1 MNLSQSG
8 RDEQRRTPDDEILL
22 LSPYRGTE
30 PKSPELPGDTE
41 GSVKASSS
49 FVGITP
55 NQRQYGTSY
64 ETWNACKLKPWNMCL
79 LTVFGTMFAIAHH
92 LFYLILKD
100 TEAND
105 QSLMLQYGTIIS
117 FCAKACLG
125 AAVSMALQQRAWLV
139 VRHKIAR
146 LETVDSIFTTNTNIP
161 SLFSSLLAL
170 CCWVTPLVVVLT
182 PETLSVVN
190 GNAEEL
196 VQCPSVRTLNF
207 DNEASNNWWGVNVND
222 IKFVSHYN
230 TTSRSTK
237 PEDFK
242 STYFDYWTGPNTRYT
257 SLVANKAIFMR
268 KPLFRDESAAEV
280 CSEGWNCF
288 YVVNFLAP

>member
-1 MNLSQSG
+1 MDLSQSG

-161 SLFSSLLAL
+161 SLFS
-170 CCWVTPLVVVLT
+170 
-182 PETLSVVN
+182 
-190 GNAEEL
+190 
-196 VQCPSVRTLNF
+196 
-207 DNEASNNWWGVNVND
+207 
-222 IKFVSHYN
+222 
-230 TTSRSTK
+230 
-237 PEDFK
+237 
-242 STYFDYWTGPNTRYT
+242 
-257 SLVANKAIFMR
+257 
-268 KPLFRDESAAEV
+268 
-280 CSEGWNCF
+280 
-288 YVVNFLAP
+288 